1 MERDEAQRIADDVFH
16 AGPTLTLAVRE
27 GARPEVAIV
36 AALGGLALHRSHL
49 STGMWVISHRPSGL
63 RVMMCTSR
71 RDGLVALAAL
81 NQPGVEWERPEWTD
95 QVACPPEHAAAVRRA
110 RAACLEGAW

>member
-1 MERDEAQRIADDVFH
+1 VSATIA
-16 AGPTLTLAVRE
+16 LAVLE
-27 GARPEVAIV
+27 GARPEVPIV
-36 AALGGLALHRSHL
+36 AALGGLALHQSHL

-63 RVMMCTSR
+63 RVMTCSSR

-95 QVACPPEHAAAVRRA
+95 QVVAVPPEHAEAVRRA
-110 RAACLEGAW
+110 KAACLEGAW